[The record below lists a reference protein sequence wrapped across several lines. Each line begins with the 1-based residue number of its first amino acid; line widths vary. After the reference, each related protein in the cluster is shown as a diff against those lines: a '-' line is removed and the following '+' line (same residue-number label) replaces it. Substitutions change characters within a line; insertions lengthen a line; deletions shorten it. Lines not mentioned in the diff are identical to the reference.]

1 MQEEYGLAGKQQR
14 FNVNHRLIF
23 IIYFILSIIVALHM
37 TAQYMGVYFKT
48 EPISLFGVSFYP
60 FWKVPQWYLTA
71 KQYPFCD
78 KAVDIFYWW
87 FILPNL
93 FVFSMIFYFIHKT
106 KGNKK
111 LHGSAKWATKKEIEE
126 MGYIGNKDGVYIGGY
141 KNGNALQY
149 LKHNGPEHILCF
161 APTRSGKGVGLILPS
176 LYAWQGSSIVLD
188 IKGENWALTA
198 GYRKSLGHKVIK
210 FDPTDITDV
219 TATFNPLEEIDL
231 TDYGC
236 IKQVQNI
243 ALMLVD
249 PDGKGLTDYWN
260 KAGYAFLA
268 GVLLH
273 CLVCIKTSSPDERT
287 ATLQDLVLMLSG
299 QCPLTGTPKS
309 LDELFK
315 EMRKMDHT
323 LFLDDVFADF
333 NKEVGKEIHRFI
345 SSSATEMENKGD
357 QEVKGVVSS
366 ALVNLSL
373 FRDPVITKNTAKSDF
388 RLHDLMN
395 HDSPVDLYLVV
406 SPAEIDR
413 VKPLIRLMVDMIIR
427 YVCREM
433 EFKDGKS
440 VKGYKHRMLLL
451 FDEFTSIGKLPV
463 IEKAIA
469 YIAGYGGKMYLIV
482 QDLGQLNDAYGKE
495 NSLMANCHIRIA
507 YAPNKLETAQML
519 SEMTGKTTVV
529 EKKTS
534 FSYSKG
540 GKSRSVNVQETARPL
555 LTPDE
560 CMRLPGARKDSN
572 GNVLEGGDMLI
583 LTAGRSP
590 IYGRQ
595 ILYFKDPTFSARSK
609 MLAPEKSDSIY
620 FERYTP
626 TDFAK
631 GVNFADFMN
640 KKGTDHEAA

>member
-1 MQEEYGLAGKQQR
+1 MQEQEYGLSSSSRK
-14 FNVNHRLIF
+14 FTFKLF
-23 IIYFILSIIVALHM
+23 FLIYFIVITILALHM
-37 TAQYMGVYFKT
+37 TAQFLGQYFPK
-48 EPISLFGVSFYP
+48 EQISLFGVSFYP
-60 FWKVPQWYLTA
+60 FWKALYWYYLTYN
-71 KQYPFCD
+71 YPVAD
-78 KAVDIFYWW
+78 KAIRIFYIW
-87 FILPNL
+87 FMPPNFL
-93 FVFSMIFYFIHKT
+93 MLLYGIYYVFP

-111 LHGSAKWATKKEIEE
+111 LHGSARWATKKEIEE
-126 MGYIGNKDGVYIGGY
+126 MGYMGNKDGVYIGGY

-176 LYAWQGSSIVLD
+176 LFAWEGSSITLD

-210 FDPTDITDV
+210 FDPTDITDA
-219 TATFNPLEEIDL
+219 TASFNPLEEIDL
-231 TDYGC
+231 TDYSC

-260 KAGYAFLA
+260 KAGYAFLSGA
-268 GVLLH
+268 LLH
-273 CLVCIKTSSPDERT
+273 CLVCIKTSSADERT
-287 ATLQDLVLMLSG
+287 ATLQDLVFMLSG

-309 LDELFK
+309 LEELFR

-323 LFLDDVFADF
+323 LHLEDMFANF

-345 SSSATEMENKGD
+345 ASSATEMENKGE

-373 FRDPVITKNTAKSDF
+373 FRDPIITKNTAKSDF
-388 RLHDLMN
+388 RLHDLIN
-395 HDSPVDLYLVV
+395 HNNPVDLYLVV

-482 QDLGQLNDAYGKE
+482 QDLGQLNDTYGKE

-519 SEMTGKTTVV
+519 SEMTGKTTIV

-534 FSYSKG
+534 FSYSRS
-540 GKSRSVNVQETARPL
+540 GKSRSVNIQETARPL

-595 ILYFKDPTFSARSK
+595 ILYFKDPTFSTRAK
-609 MLAPEKSDSIY
+609 ILAPEKSDSIY

-626 TDFAK
+626 SEMAK
-631 GVNFADFMN
+631 SVNFADFMN
-640 KKGTDHEAA
+640 KKGKTDEKA